1 MKGKLIIISLYILLA
16 LIACATGVYWLV
28 TFAFDDIINHYCCGI
43 LRAIFLI
50 IIILGII
57 LPILKYRKYSQ
68 KWILPLVLSFVML
81 ITPIFNNGILKFVED
96 SLEIYSKDKWEDN
109 EYLRIYMLSDL
120 ETNYLL
126 KGRTPEYVKNL
137 LGEPDF
143 VSGDN
148 SQYFQ
153 YYAGVGF
160 METIMYYVR
169 FENGVVVET
178 GTQNH

>member
-1 MKGKLIIISLYILLA
+1 M
-16 LIACATGVYWLV
+16 
-28 TFAFDDIINHYCCGI
+28 
-43 LRAIFLI
+43 
-50 IIILGII
+50 
-57 LPILKYRKYSQ
+57 
-68 KWILPLVLSFVML
+68 
-81 ITPIFNNGILKFVED
+81 
-96 SLEIYSKDKWEDN
+96 
-109 EYLRIYMLSDL
+109 SDL
-120 ETNYLL
+120 ETNYVL

-178 GTQNH
+178 GTQNY